1 MLSFCSYSIHLSL
14 PICVSI
20 DFPISIDFQ
29 DAQDQELEM
38 KRDRVVTAG
47 VVLIQKTFR
56 GHRYRKRY
64 VQLRESTIILQ
75 KHWRAFAAKRRYKR
89 VSLRFLD

>member
-1 MLSFCSYSIHLSL
+1 
-14 PICVSI
+14 
-20 DFPISIDFQ
+20 
-29 DAQDQELEM
+29 M

-56 GHRYRKRY
+56 GHRCRKRY
-64 VQLRESTIILQ
+64 VQLRASTITLQ

-89 VSLRFLD
+89 VSVAIVSILGSNFLVFNFSYSKFV